1 MTASLSTVL
10 SYAVLPAS
18 AVLAGAL
25 IALARQPS
33 AGLRSAIQ
41 HFAAG
46 TVFSVLAVELLPDLM
61 HRRLPW
67 PTLIGFTLGVAFML
81 ALKWFGEKGDDNDG
95 RRDTRGLVTALG
107 VDTSLDGAL
116 IGLSFAAGAKQGLLL
131 TIGLVLE
138 LLFLG
143 VSCGTSLR
151 GSGQST
157 MKIAATAGLLGA
169 TVMIGAGLGAI
180 ALNTV
185 APVYVDA
192 LLAFGVAALLYLVTE
207 ELLVEAHEEK
217 ETPLQTAM
225 FFLGFILLF
234 MIDML
239 V

>member
-1 MTASLSTVL
+1 MTATLSKVFT
-10 SYAVLPAS
+10 YAAMPAIAVL
-18 AVLAGAL
+18 VGAL
-25 IALARQPS
+25 VSLIRQPR
-33 AGLRSAIQ
+33 AGLRSAVQ

-61 HRRLPW
+61 HRHLPW
-67 PTLIGFTLGVAFML
+67 PTFIGFTLGVAFML
-81 ALKWFGEKGDDNDG
+81 ALKWFGERNTHETDG
-95 RRDTRGLVTALG
+95 RSTRGLVTAMG
-107 VDTSLDGAL
+107 IDVALDGAL
-116 IGLSFAAGAKQGLLL
+116 IGLSFAAGEKQGLLL

-151 GSGQST
+151 GAGRST
-157 MKIAATAGLLGA
+157 KRIVGTASILGITVLVGASAGAAVLASVTA
-169 TVMIGAGLGAI
+169 VF
-180 ALNTV
+180 
-185 APVYVDA
+185 VDA

-207 ELLVEAHEEK
+207 ELLVEAHEEP
-217 ETPLQTAM
+217 ETPVQTAM

>member
-1 MTASLSTVL
+1 MTANLSTVL
-10 SYAVLPAS
+10 KYAAMPAI
-18 AVLAGAL
+18 AVVFGAL
-25 IALARQPS
+25 ASLVRQPS

-67 PTLIGFTLGVAFML
+67 PTFIGFTVGVAFML
-81 ALKWFGEKGDDNDG
+81 ALKWFGEKGESENAG
-95 RRDTRGLVTALG
+95 RNTRSLVTAMG

-151 GSGQST
+151 GAGQSGF
-157 MKIAATAGLLGA
+157 KVAGTAGLLGL
-169 TVMIGAGLGAI
+169 TVLAGAGLGAL
-180 ALNTV
+180 ALNAV

-192 LLAFGVAALLYLVTE
+192 LLSFGVAALLYLVTE
-207 ELLVEAHEEK
+207 ELLVEAHEER
-217 ETPLQTAM
+217 ETPIQTAM